1 MFVSFLSVTTICHI
15 ISCLWFLS
23 AKLEGFGPDTWV
35 FRHEYMNDDPD
46 IQYMASL
53 YWTYTTMS
61 TVGYGDIYA
70 GTDIERVL
78 AILVMVFGVCFFSFT
93 IGSISSFFSRIDNKE
108 AVMNKK
114 MAVIDGFAKEAKL
127 DSILMIRLKLA
138 LQYSTEKTG
147 FSWSE

>member
-1 MFVSFLSVTTICHI
+1 
-15 ISCLWFLS
+15 
-23 AKLEGFGPDTWV
+23 
-35 FRHEYMNDDPD
+35 MNDDPD
-46 IQYMASL
+46 IQYMAAL

-70 GTDIERVL
+70 GTDLERVQS
-78 AILVMVFGVCFFSFT
+78 ILVMVFGVCFFSFT

-114 MAVIDGFAKEAKL
+114 MAVIDEFSKEAKL